1 MSAPSVASDALMTAA
16 LWHTAIVL
24 LLVCLAGWA
33 WQVFSKDAGHADV
46 IWALGLGGSALY
58 YLALGDGPVLLRAV
72 TACLVG
78 FWSLRLASHIAKRLR
93 SEAHEDGRYAAMREA
108 LGSKV
113 HAFHVLFFLMQGLLA
128 WLFALPH
135 WVIASHP
142 GPVNPALLS
151 LAVIIAVT
159 ALVGETAADNTLARW
174 RSNPGNRG
182 KTCREGLWRY
192 SRHPNYFFEWLHWFS
207 YPILAAGAGLAGW
220 VWLAPLLMFL
230 FLWFV
235 TGIPYTEKQAI
246 KSRGDDYR
254 EYQRTT
260 SAFIPW
266 RPGQ

>member
-1 MSAPSVASDALMTAA
+1 MTPEAMVNDALMVAA
-16 LWHTAIVL
+16 LGHSALVL
-24 LLVCLAGWA
+24 LVVCVLGWL
-33 WQVFSKDAGHADV
+33 WQIVSKDAGHADV

-58 YLALGDGPVLLRAV
+58 YLALGDGSLVLRLV
-72 TACLVG
+72 TAALVG
-78 FWSLRLASHIAKRLR
+78 FWSLRLAGHIAARLR
-93 SEAHEDGRYAAMREA
+93 SEDHEDGRYAAMRDA

-113 HAFHVLFFLMQGLLA
+113 HLFHLFFFLMQGLLA

-142 GPVNPALLS
+142 GPVSAWALLA
-151 LAVIIAVT
+151 AVLVAVV

-174 RSNPGNRG
+174 RADPANRG

-207 YPILAAGAGLAGW
+207 YPLLALGAPLAGW
-220 VWLAPLLMFL
+220 VWLAPALMIV

-254 EYQRTT
+254 DYQRTT
-260 SAFIPW
+260 SPFIPW